1 MTLQFHEIAE
11 STHQLLS
18 PFSEAKLQLLGEI
31 CAPQQ
36 GTRMLDLACGKGELL
51 IRWAREYGIIG
62 VGVDISE
69 AFLAAARQRA
79 DELEVIDQVNFVH
92 DDAAQY
98 PQSFHEFDVVSCIGA
113 TGIGGGLVGTLELMK
128 TALKPRDGMILVGEP
143 YWHVTPTY
151 DVAASMEA
159 EPDTFAT
166 LGDTLQRFESV
177 GLELVEMVLADLTD
191 WDRYEAKHWMAVD
204 NYLRANPNYSQAEEL
219 HAWMQKW
226 RRSYLEY
233 GRDYMGWGI
242 FVLRA

>member
-11 STHQLLS
+11 STHTILN

-31 CAPQQ
+31 CAPPQ
-36 GTRMLDLACGKGELL
+36 GARMLDLACGKGELL
-51 IRWAREYGIIG
+51 IRWARDYGVIG

-69 AFLAAARQRA
+69 VFLAAARQRA

-98 PQSFHEFDVVSCIGA
+98 PQPFHEFDVVSCIGA
-113 TGIGGGLVGTLELMK
+113 TWIGGGLVGTLELMK
-128 TALKPRDGMILVGEP
+128 TALKPKDGVMLVGEP
-143 YWHVTPTY
+143 YWHITPTHN
-151 DVAASMEA
+151 VAAHLDF

-166 LGDTLQRFESV
+166 LGDTLSRFESV

-204 NYLRANPNYSQAEEL
+204 NYLRENPDYADAGEL
-219 HAWMQKW
+219 RAWMQKE
-226 RRSYLEY
+226 RRNYLEF
-233 GRDYMGWGI
+233 GRDYIGWGI